1 MFSVPDNWPAF
12 MLEDPIG
19 GVYYGRLASV
29 FPDFQLMALKDNGD
43 PVAKLQTI
51 PFRWAG
57 TDDDL
62 PDRGWEAILQRGFD
76 DREAGREPNA
86 VSFLEALIAP
96 DLRGQG
102 LSTPLVSAGRDNAKR
117 LGFSDVFAPV
127 SPAAKAAEPRTPM
140 GDYIA
145 RVRDD
150 GLPSDPWLRV
160 HVR

>member
-1 MFSVPDNWPAF
+1 MLSIVTIGERPDLARRIFSIPDTWPLF

-19 GVYYGRLASV
+19 GVFFGRLAAV
-29 FPDFQLMALKDNGD
+29 FPDFQLMGLNDNGD

-51 PFRWAG
+51 PFRWSG

-96 DLRGQG
+96 DG
-102 LSTPLVSAGRDNAKR
+102 STLTQAASCPEPGM
-117 LGFSDVFAPV
+117 
-127 SPAAKAAEPRTPM
+127 PAA
-140 GDYIA
+140 
-145 RVRDD
+145 
-150 GLPSDPWLRV
+150 L
-160 HVR
+160 